1 MKKYPLLE
9 PIRSLV
15 KTLTK
20 FTVVNQERLP
30 NEGGALI
37 TTNHLSRLDTPILLA
52 ITDRDDLVAIVA
64 KKYKEKP
71 FFKWILEK
79 VATMVWM
86 DRTKTDFS
94 AMREAIDQLRA
105 GAMVGIAPE
114 GTRSRETI
122 GLLEGK
128 PGAALLVAQ
137 TSVPIVPV
145 GIIGSEKINQH
156 FLRLKRPP
164 VTIRVGE
171 PYTLPEIDR
180 DDRQGWLSRSTEE
193 IMCQIAALIPEEYRG
208 FYSDHPRLHE
218 LLVEKNQSL

>member
-1 MKKYPLLE
+1 
-9 PIRSLV
+9 
-15 KTLTK
+15 
-20 FTVVNQERLP
+20 
-30 NEGGALI
+30 
-37 TTNHLSRLDTPILLA
+37 LDTPILLA

-180 DDRQGWLSRSTEE
+180 NDRQGWLSRSTEE

-208 FYSDHPRLHE
+208 FYNDHPRLHE
-218 LLVEKNQSL
+218 LLAEKNQSL

>member
-1 MKKYPLLE
+1 MTKYPLLE

-20 FTVVNQERLP
+20 FTVENQQRLP
-30 NEGGALI
+30 KEGGVLI

-64 KKYKEKP
+64 KNYKEKP

-79 VATMVWM
+79 VGTMVWM
-86 DRTKTDFS
+86 DRTTTDFS
-94 AMREAIDQLRA
+94 AMREAIEQLRE

-114 GTRSRETI
+114 GTRSREST

-128 PGAALLVAQ
+128 QGAALMVAR
-137 TSVPIVPV
+137 TSVPIIPV
-145 GIIGSEKINQH
+145 GIIGSEKINRY
-156 FLRLKRPP
+156 FLRLRRPP

-171 PYTLPEIDR
+171 PYTLPVMNR
-180 DDRQGWLSRSTEE
+180 DDRQGWLTRSTEE
-193 IMCQIAALIPEEYRG
+193 IMCRIAALLPPEYRG
-208 FYSDHPRLHE
+208 FYADHPRLQE
-218 LLVEKNQSL
+218 LLGEQ

>member
-9 PIRSLV
+9 PIRFLV
-15 KTLTK
+15 RTLTK
-20 FTVVNQERLP
+20 FTVENQERLP
-30 NEGGALI
+30 KEGGVLI

-79 VATMVWM
+79 VGTMVWM
-86 DRTKTDFS
+86 DRTTTDFT
-94 AMREAIDQLRA
+94 AMRQAIEQLRK

-128 PGAALLVAQ
+128 PGAALMVAR

-156 FLRLKRPP
+156 FLRLQRPP
-164 VTIRVGE
+164 VSIRVGE
-171 PYTLPEIDR
+171 AYTLPEMDQE
-180 DDRQGWLSRSTEE
+180 DRQGWLSRSTEE
-193 IMCQIAALIPEEYRG
+193 IMCRIAALLPPEYRG
-208 FYSDHPRLHE
+208 FYTDHPRLQE
-218 LLVEKNQSL
+218 LLKEEK

>member
-20 FTVVNQERLP
+20 FSVVNQERLP
-30 NEGGALI
+30 KEGGVLI

-86 DRTKTDFS
+86 DRTKTDLS
-94 AMREAIDQLRA
+94 AMRDAIDQLRA

-114 GTRSRETI
+114 GTRSREST
-122 GLLEGK
+122 GLLQGK
-128 PGAALLVAQ
+128 PGAALMAAR
-137 TSVPIVPV
+137 TSVPIVPI

-156 FLRLKRPP
+156 FLRLQRPP

-171 PYTLPEIDR
+171 PYTLPEMDR
-180 DDRQGWLSRSTEE
+180 DDRQGWLFRSTEE
-193 IMCQIAALIPEEYRG
+193 IMCRIAALLPKEYWG
-208 FYSDHPRLHE
+208 FYTDHPRLKE
-218 LLVEKNQSL
+218 LLREKIQ

>member
-15 KTLTK
+15 RTLTK
-20 FTVVNQERLP
+20 FNVVNQERLP
-30 NEGGALI
+30 KEGGALI

-94 AMREAIDQLRA
+94 AVREAIDQLRA

-114 GTRSRETI
+114 GTRSRKTT

-128 PGAALLVAQ
+128 PGAALLVAR

-156 FLRLKRPP
+156 FLRLQRPP
-164 VTIRVGE
+164 VTILVGE
-171 PYTLPEIDR
+171 PYTQPSISLGWRLKDR
-180 DDRQGWLSRSTEE
+180 FFPSGIIQK
-193 IMCQIAALIPEEYRG
+193 CYQI
-208 FYSDHPRLHE
+208 
-218 LLVEKNQSL
+218 